1 MNPAATSDPT
11 RETTAMM
18 IETMSTIFAVDF
30 DICENHVVER
40 IVGRLS
46 PQRRVWRMLWPE
58 RNLAWQCRQFASW
71 IQQWLG
77 SGQILRSEEFLYCEN
92 LTPRRQGV
100 SMQF

>member
-46 PQRRVWRMLWPE
+46 PQGGSGGCCGQKGTL
-58 RNLAWQCRQFASW
+58 
-71 IQQWLG
+71 LG
-77 SGQILRSEEFLYCEN
+77 SVGSLRLGFSNGLVVGRF
-92 LTPRRQGV
+92 
-100 SMQF
+100 